1 MHIPTSLVIYGAA
14 GFLIAVALLAR
25 LQRRRSAS
33 LIERLFPW
41 TLTAFACQVVGFDG
55 AAPWA
60 DPAAVFG
67 QVLTA
72 SLVVTWLVGRWRSRR
87 EPKSS

>member
-14 GFLIAVALLAR
+14 GFLILVALLAWFQGR
-25 LQRRRSAS
+25 KGAS

-41 TLTAFACQVVGFDG
+41 TLTAGAFQLVGFDG

-60 DPAAVFG
+60 HPAAVFG

-72 SLVVTWLVGRWRSRR
+72 SLVVTWLVGLWRSRR

>member
-1 MHIPTSLVIYGAA
+1 MHIPTSLVSYGAA

-25 LQRRRSAS
+25 LQRRESAS

-41 TLTAFACQVVGFDG
+41 TLTAGACQVVGFDG

-60 DPAAVFG
+60 HPAAVLG

-72 SLVVTWLVGRWRSRR
+72 SLVVTWLVGLWRSRR